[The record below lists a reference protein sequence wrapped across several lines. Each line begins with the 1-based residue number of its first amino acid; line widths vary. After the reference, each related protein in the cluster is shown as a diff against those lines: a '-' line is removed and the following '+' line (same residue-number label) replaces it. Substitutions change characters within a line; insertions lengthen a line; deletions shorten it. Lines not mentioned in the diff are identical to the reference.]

1 MKIKTYNK
9 ISKKG
14 LNLFPVN
21 YEVGDALEAADA
33 ILVRSATLHDIP
45 FDPELKGI

>member
-21 YEVGDALEAADA
+21 YEVGDALKPRKIQEAVFEAYGVAA
-33 ILVRSATLHDIP
+33 II
-45 FDPELKGI
+45 